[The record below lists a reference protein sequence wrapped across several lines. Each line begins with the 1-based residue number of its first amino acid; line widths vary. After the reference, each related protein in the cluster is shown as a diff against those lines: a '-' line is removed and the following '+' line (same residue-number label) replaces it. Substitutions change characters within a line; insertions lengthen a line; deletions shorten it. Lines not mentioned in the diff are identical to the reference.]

1 MKTMK
6 KKIILYGVMV
16 LFLSLFLIFLILDIS
31 IYKVSYI
38 TSKLDENLYYK
49 TLYEKIFDKFDT
61 KLKDLNIEV
70 DVAKIIDTDMIKN
83 DIKNYIEGYYNR
95 ESYILHTVEIENK
108 TNKMV
113 EDFFINNN
121 IEIEDKELIPNE
133 VKSLVSFYEKEIK
146 AQSVLDKMPSNHIL
160 LKDLCVPIMVISIIA
175 IFIIYLYMLFK
186 LQLKPLGKVFM
197 MTSAFILIIQY
208 LINKLVNIKSLY
220 TTDLIEKTV
229 NSIRDDILYKFDI
242 VCILLFIS
250 GIIFFIFEKM
260 FERK

>member
-1 MKTMK
+1 MK

-38 TSKLDENLYYK
+38 TSKLDEAGYYK
-49 TLYEKIFDKFDT
+49 TLYEKIYDRFDT
-61 KLKDLNIEV
+61 KLKDLNIDA
-70 DVAKIIDTDMIKN
+70 DVTKIVDTDIIKN

-95 ESYILHTVEIENK
+95 ESYILHTVEIETKANK
-108 TNKMV
+108 IVN
-113 EDFFINNN
+113 DFLINNN

-133 VKSLVSFYEKEIK
+133 IKSLVSFYEKEIK
-146 AQSVLDKMPSNHIL
+146 AQSILDKMPSNHIL
-160 LKDLCVPIMVISIIA
+160 YKDLCVPIMIISLIV
-175 IFIIYLYMLFK
+175 IFIIYLYMIFK
-186 LQLKPLGKVFM
+186 LQIKPLGKVFM
-197 MTSAFILIIQY
+197 MASSFILLVQF
-208 LINKLVNIKSLY
+208 LINKTINIKNLY
-220 TTDLIEKTV
+220 TTALVEKAV